1 MERLMTVCDVADV
14 LRLHPNT
21 VYKLVNSGQIPSIKR
36 NGLGIRFR
44 MDDVKLWL
52 NDGTQQSLA
61 VLDNLRKFDL
71 PLDRYDRLLLR
82 RRTELNGITRF
93 NYGIGSVILRKT
105 KRKEERFY
113 IDYQIDGRRTRKA
126 VKGARTRADAL
137 KVLNAEV
144 SDAFREKHGFKK
156 AVPDLSFLEMGNL
169 YMERYSKP
177 KKKSWKTTDRVFLG
191 PLERAFGDF
200 KLGNLKPEMV
210 EDYMAKRL
218 ADGLK
223 PCSVNRE
230 VSCLRTIYNVA
241 ISWGYVSENPVKK
254 VKLFSEKE
262 NIRER
267 VLLADE
273 ETKLLAGSSPHLRPI
288 LEVALHTGMR
298 KGEIFSLR
306 WEHLDLE
313 RGEVRIVRSKSGKG
327 RVVSMN
333 SALLALLRTL
343 KAEAGVNEHVF
354 VNPET
359 GKPYVDVK
367 RAFQTACRRAGIK
380 DLRFHDLRHTFAS
393 RLVKKGVD
401 LILVMELMGHASVIT
416 TQRYTHSQAAE
427 KKRAVELLCGKA
439 LEPVQECQTGVKP
452 NPILVEPNPLT
463 HSFSNN

>member
-1 MERLMTVCDVADV
+1 MLLTVKEAA
-14 LRLHPNT
+14 LHLKMHPNT
-21 VYKLVNSGQIPSIKR
+21 VYDWAKEGKLPSIKL
-36 NGLGIRFR
+36 NGRVRF
-44 MDDVKLWL
+44 DQD
-52 NDGTQQSLA
+52 N
-61 VLDNLRKFDL
+61 LDNFIKINKRAVFDPNPVL
-71 PLDRYDRLLLR
+71 IQTGISLERYDKLLLR

-105 KRKEERFY
+105 NRKEEKYY
-113 IDYQIDGRRTRKA
+113 IDYQIDGRRVRKA
-126 VKGARTRADAL
+126 VKAARTRTDAL

-156 AVPDLSFLEMGNL
+156 DVPDLSFREMGDL
-169 YMERYSKP
+169 YMERCSKP
-177 KKKSWKTTDRVFLG
+177 KKKSWKTSDRVFLG
-191 PLERAFGDF
+191 PLGRAFGDF
-200 KLGNLKPEMV
+200 KLGNLRPEMV

-273 ETKLLAGSSPHLRPI
+273 ETKLFASSSPHLRPI

-298 KGEIFSLR
+298 RGEIFSLR
-306 WEHLDLE
+306 WEHVDLE
-313 RGEVRIVRSKSGKG
+313 RGEIRIVRSKSGKG

-333 SALLALLRTL
+333 SGLLKLLRGL
-343 KAEAGVNEHVF
+343 KAEAGVNECVF
-354 VNPET
+354 INPET
-359 GKPYVDVK
+359 GRPYVDVK

-401 LILVMELMGHASVIT
+401 LILVMELMGHASVVT

-439 LEPVQECQTGVKP
+439 LEPVQECQTGVKS
-452 NPILVEPNPLT
+452 NAILVEPSSLT
-463 HSFSNN
+463 HSF